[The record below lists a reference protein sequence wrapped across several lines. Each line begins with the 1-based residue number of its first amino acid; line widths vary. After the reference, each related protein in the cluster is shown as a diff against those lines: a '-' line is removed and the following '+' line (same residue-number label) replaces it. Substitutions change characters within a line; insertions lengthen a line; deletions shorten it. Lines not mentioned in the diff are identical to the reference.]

1 MTEDKW
7 GCNPT
12 IQKNI
17 TDQCKYRQLKTDLKG
32 RPSTYYTKE
41 KESIDELIKF
51 CESIPKGETGNSVF
65 ESNKIKYIKH
75 LAKNGTVN
83 RIMETNEDNKED
95 SDLTIQQLVAAFKA
109 EMNIFKYLMSK
120 HKNSRAL
127 AFVDLIV
134 EPTYKLWKKS
144 CQKEIDN
151 AIKEG
156 TITSDITKDYDNNYD
171 IVTHQTAKEYLD
183 NISKY
188 QGRNEFYRNKLDG
201 KSFVETWYGK
211 KHRDSCVE
219 EEDYVETDGKK
230 IYNVNGI
237 LNYHRGIQRGI
248 NVLREA
254 AKKHRHTRGNIF
266 ADEFKKIV
274 NASQKVLDLACSKPE
289 RLSKMEDFC

>member
-1 MTEDKW
+1 MTEDKG

-12 IQKNI
+12 IRENAKS
-17 TDQCKYRQLKTDLKG
+17 QCPYRQLKTDLKG
-32 RPSTYYTKE
+32 KPSTYYTKE
-41 KESIDELIKF
+41 KESIGELIKF
-51 CESIPKGETGNSVF
+51 CESIPKGQTVNSNF
-65 ESNKIKYIKH
+65 ENNKIKYIKH
-75 LAKNGTVN
+75 LAKNETING
-83 RIMETNEDNKED
+83 IMETNEDNIED
-95 SDLTIQQLVAAFKA
+95 NDLTIPQLAAAFKA

-134 EPTYKLWKKS
+134 EPTYKLWKKK
-144 CQKEIDN
+144 CQKEIDE
-151 AIKEG
+151 AIKG
-156 TITSDITKDYDNNYD
+156 DTITSDITKDYDNNYD

-188 QGRNEFYRNKLDG
+188 QGRDEFYRYKPDG
-201 KSFVETWYGK
+201 KSFVATWYGK
-211 KHRDSCVE
+211 KHRDSCIE
-219 EEDYVETDGKK
+219 EEDSVEINGNKM
-230 IYNVNGI
+230 YNVNGI

-274 NASQKVLDLACSKPE
+274 NASQKVLDLACSDPAK
-289 RLSKMEDFC
+289 LSKMENFC